1 MHVVSIISQNCIATC
16 SPFNSWYLLESF
28 FCSSFFAMLQRFLT
42 PESKLCFLN
51 LMYSGYIS
59 STIPGVVVKGFN
71 VPSSKERRIACAA
84 GPLLDQGWSLLT
96 VLSVW
101 PIGRF
106 VGLWKKRY
114 REIVWIMRTWKWKEG
129 SVESIS
135 TVKGSRSH
143 SKISF
148 LPLNAN
154 NLDFESKFQN
164 FPPRIKNT
172 AFCFEC
178 MCMVYLVYLTPR
190 FR

>member
-1 MHVVSIISQNCIATC
+1 MYRSICMPVGDNLWSIVDVVDTHARVWFLQRYEITSRHVNQSNVASRIRESSSLDKLLNKSGPYLKSKRKLKTICAWPGSLRRW
-16 SPFNSWYLLESF
+16 WYL
-28 FCSSFFAMLQRFLT
+28 
-42 PESKLCFLN
+42 
-51 LMYSGYIS
+51 
-59 STIPGVVVKGFN
+59 VVKGFN

-96 VLSVW
+96 VLSVL

-129 SVESIS
+129 SVEPIS
-135 TVKGSRSH
+135 TVKGSRPH

-154 NLDFESKFQN
+154 NLDFESS
-164 FPPRIKNT
+164 RI
-172 AFCFEC
+172 FLQE
-178 MCMVYLVYLTPR
+178 
-190 FR
+190 